1 MTTQALP
8 TAWPKKQREALEK
21 LFHRIGEV
29 SSLPISATRILNVAN
44 DDSAGASDLL
54 AAVEG
59 DPAVAVRILRTV
71 NASFYSVRNRIGD
84 LKQAITL
91 LGFREV
97 RNMALTVY
105 VAEMFH
111 SNGDYRNYSREALW
125 DHMVAVAAMS
135 RMIADVCGTVPPD
148 EAYCAGL
155 LHDVGLI
162 LIDQYLR
169 RHFTR
174 VLDSLTATT
183 PTMEIEDRILTFNHS
198 QLGEFVTRQWNF
210 SEPIVAAAGYHHHPQ
225 HYNGPQRDMVM
236 IVALANYLCS
246 RQEITSLG
254 EHNVTPPA
262 DDAYHQL
269 GIESGQMSSIL
280 QRLDQ
285 TLSTAALAAAV

>member
-1 MTTQALP
+1 MTTQSPPVARP
-8 TAWPKKQREALEK
+8 RKHREALEK
-21 LFHRIGEV
+21 LFHRIGEI
-29 SSLPISATRILNVAN
+29 SSLPISATIILSVAN
-44 DDSAGASDLL
+44 DDSAGAADLL

-59 DPAVAVRILRTV
+59 DPAIAVRILRTV

-105 VAEMFH
+105 VAKMFR
-111 SNGDYRNYSREALW
+111 SNGDYRNYSREGLW

-135 RMIADVCGTVPPD
+135 RMIADVCGAVPPD

-174 VLDSLTATT
+174 ILDSLTPTA
-183 PTMEIEDRILTFNHS
+183 PTMEIEEGILTFNHCE
-198 QLGEFVTRQWNF
+198 LGEFVTRQWNF
-210 SEPIVAAAGYHHHPQ
+210 SGLIAAAAGHHHHPQ
-225 HYNGPQRDMVM
+225 RYDGPEREMVM

-246 RQEITSLG
+246 RQDITSLG

-285 TLSTAALAAAV
+285 TLSTAALAAAI